1 MGSKRSDAE
10 PDEDARRKESC
21 FRTFSA
27 PSGDLDHRRSD
38 VGAAE
43 IERHESAALGARWS
57 ADEGW
62 AHRDG
67 ASVPGQTAAHL
78 GLEDGD

>member
-10 PDEDARRKESC
+10 PDAGRESEGVVLQDIQ
-21 FRTFSA
+21 RAAS
-27 PSGDLDHRRSD
+27 DLDHRRPD

-43 IERHESAALGARWS
+43 IERDESAALGARRS

-67 ASVPGQTAAHL
+67 ASVPGQSTAHL
-78 GLEDGD
+78 GLERGD